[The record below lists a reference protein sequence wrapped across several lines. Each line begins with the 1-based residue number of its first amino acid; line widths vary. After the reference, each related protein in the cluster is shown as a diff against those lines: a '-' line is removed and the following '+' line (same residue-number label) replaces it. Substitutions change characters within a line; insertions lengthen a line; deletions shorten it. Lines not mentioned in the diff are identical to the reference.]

1 MKPSRAMIPGEI
13 LCAAL
18 GLVLA
23 YFGAAYD
30 GWLHKVLSERGEEYW
45 WMVLLGGPALIML
58 VLSTWEW
65 FAGSTSNAKFA
76 KWRGRMVA
84 GQGLCWLYAVYFGF
98 DGRAELIGSIGAV
111 GFGFCLWSYWENR
124 RVTRETVRREAIALA

>member
-30 GWLHKVLSERGEEYW
+30 GWLQ
-45 WMVLLGGPALIML
+45 I
-58 VLSTWEW
+58 
-65 FAGSTSNAKFA
+65 
-76 KWRGRMVA
+76 
-84 GQGLCWLYAVYFGF
+84 LCSGC
-98 DGRAELIGSIGAV
+98 R
-111 GFGFCLWSYWENR
+111 
-124 RVTRETVRREAIALA
+124 